1 MPLPEDVLVGKS
13 PLPPRPPKEPRPR
26 IRTEWIVGLAAL
38 LLISLAVLLLYLRLS
53 GVEESVAR
61 VESGMQET
69 RESIA
74 AAVKELELANRRAA
88 EAETFA
94 REAET
99 ARQLAQQQAAEAT
112 TDRELARQRAEE
124 AEQQAAEARR
134 EADAV
139 RREAE
144 QQLQRLEENLGR
156 ITDTRRTAL
165 GLVMNLSSDAL
176 RFEFDKARL
185 SGQGRE
191 LLSRIAGI
199 LLTLPEGYGVYVY
212 GHTDDVGD
220 AAYNLGLSERRARAV
235 RDYLVSAGIAP
246 ELITTKGFGKSQPLV
261 QGSDAAARAQNR
273 RVEIGVIN
281 TDVRYVEAVDPE
293 RIP

>member
-261 QGSDAAARAQNR
+261 HGSDAAARAQNR
-273 RVEIGVIN
+273 RVEIGIIN